1 MKKLKNQSQ
10 LPKETSNMYVL
21 IIIGYYKKDSFC
33 HSGIKE
39 TIKKELHLSNVK
51 YAVIDLY
58 EDEFNPSVQDGNK
71 VLVAKYQ
78 RFMQRATHIVFISPV
93 WWARC
98 TSMLEGFF
106 DQVLTPG
113 FAYNFKQFTKTYG
126 LPIPRLRSKK
136 VYCYLTHGAP
146 ALPVLTVYLNA
157 PKLRL
162 LLGVF
167 SFCFLL
173 RNCKIRQFF
182 SVPFCENWKREKM
195 LKRVSKDMMKEV
207 EEFHRF
213 DWFR

>member
-1 MKKLKNQSQ
+1 
-10 LPKETSNMYVL
+10 MYVL

-33 HSGIKE
+33 HRGIKE
-39 TIKKELHLSNVK
+39 TIRDELALSEIK
-51 YAVIDLY
+51 HAVIDLY
-58 EDEFNPSVQDGNK
+58 EDEFNPAYLDENKILVQ
-71 VLVAKYQ
+71 KYQ
-78 RFMQRATHIVFISPV
+78 RFIQRATHIVFISPV

-113 FAYNFKQFTKTYG
+113 FAYNFKQLTKLYG
-126 LPIPRLRSKK
+126 IPAPRLKSKK

-146 ALPVLTVYLNA
+146 RLPVVTVYLNA

-167 SFCFLL
+167 SFCFKLT
-173 RNCKIRQFF
+173 NCKIRQFF
-182 SVPFCENWKREKM
+182 SVPFCDHS
-195 LKRVSKDMMKEV
+195 KRVKYLERVRKDWSKEV
-207 EEFHRF
+207 EEYHQY